1 MKNSDSGFIFV
12 CIIFVVLSIF
22 LSKWIFETVMG
33 SNLPNWL
40 KYMLLR

>member
-1 MKNSDSGFIFV
+1 MKNSGIGFIIA
-12 CIIFVVLSIF
+12 CIIVVVLSIF
-22 LSKWIFETVMG
+22 LSKLIFETVMG

>member
-1 MKNSDSGFIFV
+1 MKNSGSGFILV
-12 CIIFVVLSIF
+12 CIIVVVLSIF
-22 LSKWIFETVMG
+22 LSKWIFEAVMG